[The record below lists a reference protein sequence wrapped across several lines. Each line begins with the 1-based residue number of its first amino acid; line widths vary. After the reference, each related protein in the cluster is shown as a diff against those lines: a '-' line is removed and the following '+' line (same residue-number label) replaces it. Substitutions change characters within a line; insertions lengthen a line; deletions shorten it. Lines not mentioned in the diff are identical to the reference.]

1 MGKRRKNLRREQLRS
16 AAQKQKSTLDVLVP
30 KPVAAAPT
38 VAPAPAPAPAPAVA
52 SPSLPKVV
60 HAADL
65 ASTVSPKIA
74 KAKPIIKSVAAKR
87 TAAAKRNVGRKGA
100 TNKK

>member
-1 MGKRRKNLRREQLRS
+1 MGKRRKSLRREQLRS

-30 KPVAAAPT
+30 KPVAAAPAPT
-38 VAPAPAPAPAPAVA
+38 VAPA

-65 ASTVSPKIA
+65 TSTVSPKIA

>member
-30 KPVAAAPT
+30 KPVTA
-38 VAPAPAPAPAPAVA
+38 APAPAPAVAPA